1 MPYNTFRDN
10 LVKSMRNFM
19 LYSISEEKIMK
30 VIKKIDELR
39 EILKPYRM
47 EGKTIGL
54 VPTMGYLHKGHASL
68 IKRAVEEN
76 DLVVVSDFVNPI
88 QFGPNED
95 LEAYPRDID
104 ADSKLC
110 EDLGADL
117 IFNPDPN
124 EMYHDKKAF
133 VDIEGLSDNLCGAR
147 RAGHFRGVCT
157 VCTKL
162 FNIVGPDRAYFGQKD
177 AQQLSIIKKLVFDLN
192 IPVEI
197 IPVPIVREDDGL
209 AMSSRNT
216 YLKEDERK
224 AALCLSKAIFE
235 GEKMAKDGYEVS
247 RVLEKMTE
255 IIKAE
260 KLAKIDYISA
270 VDLETIEDVKTFNQ
284 DTLVA
289 IAVYI
294 GKTRLIDNFIYR
306 V

>member
-1 MPYNTFRDN
+1 
-10 LVKSMRNFM
+10 
-19 LYSISEEKIMK
+19 MK
-30 VIKKIDELR
+30 VIKKIDELK
-39 EILKPYRM
+39 EVLKDFKS
-47 EGKTIGL
+47 EGKSIGL
-54 VPTMGYLHKGHASL
+54 VPTMGFLHKGHASL
-68 IKRAVEEN
+68 IKKAVEEN
-76 DLVVVSDFVNPI
+76 DIVVVSDFVNPI

-95 LEAYPRDID
+95 LEAYPRDIN

-110 EDLGADL
+110 EDLGADF
-117 IFNPDPN
+117 IFNPEPS

-162 FNIVGPDRAYFGQKD
+162 FNIFGPDRAYFGQKD

-197 IPVPIVREDDGL
+197 VACPIVREDDGL

-216 YLKEDERK
+216 YLSADERK

-235 GEKMAKDGYEVS
+235 GEKMAKEGASVKE
-247 RVLEKMTE
+247 VLEKMKE
-255 IIKAE
+255 IISSE

-270 VDLETIEDVKTFNQ
+270 VDLETIKDVDNFNK

-294 GKTRLIDNFIYR
+294 GKTRLIDNFIYE

>member
-1 MPYNTFRDN
+1 
-10 LVKSMRNFM
+10 
-19 LYSISEEKIMK
+19 MK
-30 VIKKIDELR
+30 VIKKIDELKDV
-39 EILKPYRM
+39 LKDFKSD
-47 EGKTIGL
+47 GKSIGL
-54 VPTMGYLHKGHASL
+54 VPTMGFLHKGHASL
-68 IKRAVEEN
+68 IKKAVEEN
-76 DLVVVSDFVNPI
+76 DIVVVSDFVNPI

-95 LEAYPRDID
+95 LEAYPRDIN

-110 EDLGADL
+110 EDLGADF
-117 IFNPDPN
+117 IFNPEPS

-162 FNIVGPDRAYFGQKD
+162 FNIVGPNKAYFGQKD

-197 IPVPIVREDDGL
+197 VACPIVREEDGL

-216 YLKEDERK
+216 YLSADERK

-235 GEKMAKDGYEVS
+235 GEKMAKEGFSVKE
-247 RVLEKMTE
+247 VLEKMEE
-255 IIKAE
+255 IISSE
-260 KLAKIDYISA
+260 KLAKIDYIQA
-270 VDLETIEDVKTFNQ
+270 VDLETIKDVDNFNK

-294 GKTRLIDNFIYR
+294 GKTRLIDNFIYE

>member
-1 MPYNTFRDN
+1 
-10 LVKSMRNFM
+10 
-19 LYSISEEKIMK
+19 MK
-30 VIKKIDELR
+30 VIKTISELKDT
-39 EILKPYRM
+39 LKPYRK
-47 EGKTIGL
+47 EGKSIGL
-54 VPTMGYLHKGHASL
+54 VPTMGFLHKGHASL
-68 IKRAVEEN
+68 IKKAVEDN
-76 DLVVVSDFVNPI
+76 DIVVVSDFVNPI

-95 LEAYPRDID
+95 LESYPRDIN

-110 EDLGADL
+110 EEIGADF
-117 IFNPDPN
+117 IFNPEPS

-133 VDIEGLSDNLCGAR
+133 VDIEGLSDNLCGAKR
-147 RAGHFRGVCT
+147 PGHFRGVCT

-177 AQQLSIIKKLVFDLN
+177 AQQLSIIKKLVLDLN

-197 IPVPIVREDDGL
+197 VPVPIVREDDGL

-216 YLKEDERK
+216 YLSKEERK
-224 AALCLSKAIFE
+224 AALCLSKAIFT
-235 GEKMAKDGYEVS
+235 GEKMAKDGASLEK
-247 RVLEKMTE
+247 VLEKMTE
-255 IIKAE
+255 IIKTE

-270 VDLETIEDVKTFNQ
+270 VDLETIENVENFNQ

>member
-1 MPYNTFRDN
+1 
-10 LVKSMRNFM
+10 
-19 LYSISEEKIMK
+19 MK
-30 VIKKIDELR
+30 VIKKIDELQ
-39 EILKPYRM
+39 EILKNFKK
-47 EGKTIGL
+47 EGKSIGL
-54 VPTMGYLHKGHASL
+54 VPTMGFLHKGHASL
-68 IKRAVEEN
+68 IKKAVSEN
-76 DLVVVSDFVNPI
+76 DIVVVSDFVNPI

-110 EDLGADL
+110 EDLGADF
-117 IFNPDPN
+117 IFNPEPS

-177 AQQLSIIKKLVFDLN
+177 AQQLAIIKKLVFDLN

-197 IPVPIVREDDGL
+197 IPCPIVREDDGL

-216 YLKEDERK
+216 YLSTEERK
-224 AALCLSKAIFE
+224 AALCLSKSIFE
-235 GEKMAKDGYEVS
+235 GEKMAKEGFSVKEV
-247 RVLEKMTE
+247 LGKMEE
-255 IIKAE
+255 IISAE

-270 VDLETIEDVKTFNQ
+270 VDLETIEDVDNFNK

>member
-1 MPYNTFRDN
+1 
-10 LVKSMRNFM
+10 
-19 LYSISEEKIMK
+19 MK

-39 EILKPYRM
+39 EILKDFKK
-47 EGKTIGL
+47 EGKSIGL
-54 VPTMGYLHKGHASL
+54 VPTMGFLHKGHASL
-68 IKRAVEEN
+68 IKKAVSEN
-76 DLVVVSDFVNPI
+76 DIVVVSDFVNPI

-95 LEAYPRDID
+95 LEAYPRDIN

-110 EDLGADL
+110 EDLGANF
-117 IFNPDPN
+117 IFNPEPN

-147 RAGHFRGVCT
+147 REGHFRGVCT

-162 FNIVGPDRAYFGQKD
+162 FNIVGPNRAYFGQKD
-177 AQQLSIIKKLVFDLN
+177 AQQLAIIKKLVFDLN

-197 IPVPIVREDDGL
+197 VACPIVREEDGL

-216 YLKEDERK
+216 YLSTDERK

-235 GEKMAKDGYEVS
+235 GEKTANNGASVKE
-247 RVLEKMTE
+247 VLEKMEE
-255 IIKAE
+255 IISSE

-270 VDLETIEDVKTFNQ
+270 VDLETIEDVDEFNK
-284 DTLVA
+284 DSLVA
-289 IAVYI
+289 IAVFI

>member
-1 MPYNTFRDN
+1 
-10 LVKSMRNFM
+10 
-19 LYSISEEKIMK
+19 MK
-30 VIKKIDELR
+30 VIKKIDELK
-39 EILKPYRM
+39 EVLKDFKK
-47 EGKTIGL
+47 EGKSIGL
-54 VPTMGYLHKGHASL
+54 VPTMGFLHKGHASL
-68 IKRAVEEN
+68 IKKAVEEN
-76 DLVVVSDFVNPI
+76 DIVVVSDFVNPI

-95 LEAYPRDID
+95 LEAYPRDIN

-110 EDLGADL
+110 EDLGADF
-117 IFNPDPN
+117 IFNPEPS

-162 FNIVGPDRAYFGQKD
+162 FNIVGPNRAYFGQKD
-177 AQQLSIIKKLVFDLN
+177 AQQLAIIKKLVFDLN

-197 IPVPIVREDDGL
+197 VACPIVREDDGL

-216 YLKEDERK
+216 YLSTDERK

-235 GEKMAKDGYEVS
+235 GEKMAKEGFSVKEVM
-247 RVLEKMTE
+247 EKMQE
-255 IIKAE
+255 IISSE
-260 KLAKIDYISA
+260 KLAKIDYIQA
-270 VDLETIEDVKTFNQ
+270 VDLETIKDVDNFNK

-289 IAVYI
+289 IAVFI
-294 GKTRLIDNFIYR
+294 GKTRLIDNFIYE

>member
-1 MPYNTFRDN
+1 
-10 LVKSMRNFM
+10 
-19 LYSISEEKIMK
+19 MK
-30 VIKKIDELR
+30 VIKKIDELKDV
-39 EILKPYRM
+39 LKDFKK
-47 EGKTIGL
+47 EGKSIGL
-54 VPTMGYLHKGHASL
+54 VPTMGFLHKGHASL
-68 IKRAVEEN
+68 IKKAVEEN
-76 DLVVVSDFVNPI
+76 DIVVISDFVNPI

-95 LEAYPRDID
+95 LEAYPRDIN

-110 EDLGADL
+110 EDLGADF
-117 IFNPDPN
+117 IFNPEPS

-162 FNIVGPDRAYFGQKD
+162 FNIVGPNRAYFGQKD
-177 AQQLSIIKKLVFDLN
+177 AQQLAIIKKLVFDLN

-197 IPVPIVREDDGL
+197 VACPIVREDDGL

-216 YLKEDERK
+216 YLSADERK

-235 GEKMAKDGYEVS
+235 GEKMAKEGASVKEV
-247 RVLEKMTE
+247 LGKMEE
-255 IIKAE
+255 IISSE
-260 KLAKIDYISA
+260 KLAKIDYIQA
-270 VDLETIEDVKTFNQ
+270 VDLETIKDVDNFNK

-294 GKTRLIDNFIYR
+294 GKTRLIDNFIYE

>member
-1 MPYNTFRDN
+1 
-10 LVKSMRNFM
+10 
-19 LYSISEEKIMK
+19 MK

-39 EILKPYRM
+39 EILKDFKK
-47 EGKTIGL
+47 EGKSIGL
-54 VPTMGYLHKGHASL
+54 VPTMGFLHKGHASL
-68 IKRAVEEN
+68 IKKAVSEN
-76 DLVVVSDFVNPI
+76 DIVVVSDFVNPI

-95 LEAYPRDID
+95 LEAYPRDIN

-110 EDLGADL
+110 EDLGANF
-117 IFNPDPN
+117 IFNPEPS

-147 RAGHFRGVCT
+147 REGHFRGVCT

-162 FNIVGPDRAYFGQKD
+162 FNIVGPNRAYFGQKD
-177 AQQLSIIKKLVFDLN
+177 AQQLAIIKKLVFDLN

-197 IPVPIVREDDGL
+197 VACPIVREDDGL

-216 YLKEDERK
+216 YLSNDERK
-224 AALCLSKAIFE
+224 AALCLLKAIFE
-235 GEKMAKDGYEVS
+235 GEKMANNGASVKEVL
-247 RVLEKMTE
+247 RKMEE
-255 IIKAE
+255 IISAE

-270 VDLETIEDVKTFNQ
+270 VDLETIEDVDNFNK

-289 IAVYI
+289 IAVFI

>member
-1 MPYNTFRDN
+1 
-10 LVKSMRNFM
+10 
-19 LYSISEEKIMK
+19 MK

-39 EILKPYRM
+39 DVLKDFKS
-47 EGKTIGL
+47 EGKSIGL
-54 VPTMGYLHKGHASL
+54 VPTMGFLHKGHASL
-68 IKRAVEEN
+68 IKKAVEEN
-76 DLVVVSDFVNPI
+76 DIVVVSDFVNPI

-95 LEAYPRDID
+95 LEAYPRDIN

-110 EDLGADL
+110 EDLGANF
-117 IFNPDPN
+117 IFNPEPS

-133 VDIEGLSDNLCGAR
+133 VDIEGLSDNLCGAK

-162 FNIVGPDRAYFGQKD
+162 FNIVGPNRAYFGQKD

-197 IPVPIVREDDGL
+197 VACPIVREDDGL

-216 YLKEDERK
+216 YLSADERK
-224 AALCLSKAIFE
+224 AALCLSKSIFE
-235 GEKMAKDGYEVS
+235 GEKMAKEGASVKE
-247 RVLEKMTE
+247 VLEKMKE
-255 IIKAE
+255 IISSE

-270 VDLETIEDVKTFNQ
+270 VDLETIEDVDEFNK
-284 DTLVA
+284 DSLVA
-289 IAVYI
+289 IAVFI

>member
-1 MPYNTFRDN
+1 
-10 LVKSMRNFM
+10 
-19 LYSISEEKIMK
+19 MK

-39 EILKPYRM
+39 DVLKDFKK
-47 EGKTIGL
+47 EGKSIGL
-54 VPTMGYLHKGHASL
+54 VPTMGFLHKGHASL
-68 IKRAVEEN
+68 IKKAVEEN
-76 DLVVVSDFVNPI
+76 DIVVVSDFVNPI

-95 LEAYPRDID
+95 LEAYPRDIN

-110 EDLGADL
+110 EDLGANF
-117 IFNPDPN
+117 IFNPDPS

-147 RAGHFRGVCT
+147 RAGHFKGVCT

-162 FNIVGPDRAYFGQKD
+162 FNIVGPNRAYFGQKD

-197 IPVPIVREDDGL
+197 VACPIVREDDGL

-216 YLKEDERK
+216 YLSADERK

-235 GEKMAKDGYEVS
+235 GEKMANNGASVGE
-247 RVLEKMTE
+247 VLEKMKE
-255 IIKAE
+255 IISSE

-270 VDLETIEDVKTFNQ
+270 VDLETIEDVDNFDK
-284 DTLVA
+284 DSLVA
-289 IAVYI
+289 IAVFI
-294 GKTRLIDNFIYR
+294 GKTRLIDNFIYE

>member
-1 MPYNTFRDN
+1 
-10 LVKSMRNFM
+10 
-19 LYSISEEKIMK
+19 MK
-30 VIKKIDELR
+30 VIKKIDELK
-39 EILKPYRM
+39 EVLKDFKK
-47 EGKTIGL
+47 EGKSIGL
-54 VPTMGYLHKGHASL
+54 VPTMGFLHKGHASL
-68 IKRAVEEN
+68 IKKAVEEN
-76 DLVVVSDFVNPI
+76 DIVVVSDFVNPI

-95 LEAYPRDID
+95 LEAYPRDIN

-110 EDLGADL
+110 EDLGADF
-117 IFNPDPN
+117 IFNPEPS
-124 EMYHDKKAF
+124 EMYRDKKAF

-147 RAGHFRGVCT
+147 REGHFRGVCT

-162 FNIVGPDRAYFGQKD
+162 FNIVGPNRAYFGQKD

-197 IPVPIVREDDGL
+197 VACPIVREDDGL

-216 YLKEDERK
+216 YLSTDERK

-235 GEKMAKDGYEVS
+235 GEKMAKEGASVKE
-247 RVLEKMTE
+247 VLEKMKE
-255 IIKAE
+255 LISSE
-260 KLAKIDYISA
+260 KLAKIDYIQA
-270 VDLETIEDVKTFNQ
+270 VDLETIKNVDNFNK

-294 GKTRLIDNFIYR
+294 GKTRLIDNFIYE

>member
-1 MPYNTFRDN
+1 
-10 LVKSMRNFM
+10 
-19 LYSISEEKIMK
+19 MK
-30 VIKKIDELR
+30 VIKTISELKDT
-39 EILKPYRM
+39 LKPYRK
-47 EGKTIGL
+47 EGKSIGL
-54 VPTMGYLHKGHASL
+54 VPTMGFLHKGHASL
-68 IKRAVEEN
+68 IKKAVEDN
-76 DLVVVSDFVNPI
+76 DIVVVSDFVNPI

-95 LEAYPRDID
+95 LESYPRDIN

-110 EDLGADL
+110 EEIGADF
-117 IFNPDPN
+117 IFNPEAS

-133 VDIEGLSDNLCGAR
+133 VDIEGLSDNLCGAKR
-147 RAGHFRGVCT
+147 PGHFRGVCT

-177 AQQLSIIKKLVFDLN
+177 AQQLSIIKKLVLDLN

-216 YLKEDERK
+216 YLSKEERK
-224 AALCLSKAIFE
+224 SALCLSEAIFT
-235 GEKMAKDGYEVS
+235 GEKMAKDGASLEK
-247 RVLEKMTE
+247 VLEKMTE
-255 IIKAE
+255 IIKTE

-270 VDLETIEDVKTFNQ
+270 VDLETIENVENFNQ

-294 GKTRLIDNFIYR
+294 GKTRLIDNFTYR

>member
-1 MPYNTFRDN
+1 
-10 LVKSMRNFM
+10 
-19 LYSISEEKIMK
+19 MK

-39 EILKPYRM
+39 DVLKDFKK
-47 EGKTIGL
+47 EGKSIGL
-54 VPTMGYLHKGHASL
+54 VPTMGFLHKGHASL
-68 IKRAVEEN
+68 IKKAVSEN
-76 DLVVVSDFVNPI
+76 DIVVVSDFVNPI

-95 LEAYPRDID
+95 LEAYPRDIN

-110 EDLGADL
+110 EDLGADF
-117 IFNPDPN
+117 IFNPEPS

-162 FNIVGPDRAYFGQKD
+162 FNIVGPNRAYFGQKD

-197 IPVPIVREDDGL
+197 VACPIVREDDGL

-216 YLKEDERK
+216 YLSTDERK

-235 GEKMAKDGYEVS
+235 GEKMAKDGASVGE
-247 RVLEKMTE
+247 VLEKMEE
-255 IIKAE
+255 IISSE

-270 VDLETIEDVKTFNQ
+270 VDLETIKDVDNFNK

-294 GKTRLIDNFIYR
+294 GKTRLIDNFIYE

>member
-1 MPYNTFRDN
+1 
-10 LVKSMRNFM
+10 
-19 LYSISEEKIMK
+19 MK
-30 VIKKIDELR
+30 VIKKIDELKDV
-39 EILKPYRM
+39 LKDFKK
-47 EGKTIGL
+47 EGKSIGL
-54 VPTMGYLHKGHASL
+54 VPTMGFLHKGHASL
-68 IKRAVEEN
+68 IKKAVEEN
-76 DLVVVSDFVNPI
+76 DIVVISDFVNPI

-95 LEAYPRDID
+95 LEAYPRDIK

-110 EDLGADL
+110 EDLGADF
-117 IFNPDPN
+117 IFNPEVS

-147 RAGHFRGVCT
+147 RAEHFRGVCT

-162 FNIVGPDRAYFGQKD
+162 FNIVGPNRAYFGQKD
-177 AQQLSIIKKLVFDLN
+177 AQQLAIIKKLVFDLN

-197 IPVPIVREDDGL
+197 VACPIVREDDGL

-216 YLKEDERK
+216 YLSADERK

-235 GEKMAKDGYEVS
+235 GEKMAKEGASVKE
-247 RVLEKMTE
+247 VLEKMKE
-255 IIKAE
+255 IISSE
-260 KLAKIDYISA
+260 KLAKIDYIQA
-270 VDLETIEDVKTFNQ
+270 VDLETIKDVDNFNK

-294 GKTRLIDNFIYR
+294 GKTRLIDNFIYE

>member
-1 MPYNTFRDN
+1 
-10 LVKSMRNFM
+10 
-19 LYSISEEKIMK
+19 MK
-30 VIKKIDELR
+30 VIKKVDQLR
-39 EILKPYRM
+39 EILKDFKK
-47 EGKTIGL
+47 EGKSIGL
-54 VPTMGYLHKGHASL
+54 VPTMGFLHKGHASL
-68 IKRAVEEN
+68 IKKAVSEN
-76 DLVVVSDFVNPI
+76 DIVVVSDFVNPI

-95 LEAYPRDID
+95 LEAYPRDIN

-110 EDLGADL
+110 EDLGADF
-117 IFNPDPN
+117 IFNPDPS

-177 AQQLSIIKKLVFDLN
+177 SQQLSIIKKLVFDLN
-192 IPVEI
+192 IPLEI
-197 IPVPIVREDDGL
+197 VPCPIVREDDGL

-216 YLKEDERK
+216 YLSNDERK
-224 AALCLSKAIFE
+224 AALCLSKSIFA
-235 GEKMAKDGYEVS
+235 GEKMAKEGFSVKE
-247 RVLEKMTE
+247 VLEKMKE
-255 IIKAE
+255 IISAE

-270 VDLETIEDVKTFNQ
+270 VDLETIKDVDNFDK

>member
-1 MPYNTFRDN
+1 
-10 LVKSMRNFM
+10 
-19 LYSISEEKIMK
+19 MK

-39 EILKPYRM
+39 DVLKNFKK

-54 VPTMGYLHKGHASL
+54 VPTMGFLHKGHASL
-68 IKRAVEEN
+68 IKKAVEEN
-76 DLVVVSDFVNPI
+76 DIVVVSDFVNPI

-95 LEAYPRDID
+95 LEAYPRDIN

-110 EDLGADL
+110 EDLGADF
-117 IFNPDPN
+117 IFNPEPS

-147 RAGHFRGVCT
+147 REGHFRGVCT

-162 FNIVGPDRAYFGQKD
+162 FNIVGPDKAYFGQKD

-197 IPVPIVREDDGL
+197 VACPIVREDDGL

-216 YLKEDERK
+216 YLSADERK
-224 AALCLSKAIFE
+224 AALCLSKSIFE
-235 GEKMAKDGYEVS
+235 GEKMAKEGASVKE
-247 RVLEKMTE
+247 VLEKMKE
-255 IIKAE
+255 IISSE

-270 VDLETIEDVKTFNQ
+270 VDLETIKDVDNFNK

-294 GKTRLIDNFIYR
+294 GKTRLIDNFIYE

>member
-1 MPYNTFRDN
+1 
-10 LVKSMRNFM
+10 
-19 LYSISEEKIMK
+19 MK
-30 VIKKIDELR
+30 VIKEIDELK
-39 EILKPYRM
+39 EVLKDFKS
-47 EGKTIGL
+47 EGKSIGL
-54 VPTMGYLHKGHASL
+54 VPTMGFLHKGHASL
-68 IKRAVEEN
+68 IKKAVEDN
-76 DLVVVSDFVNPI
+76 DIVVVSDFVNPI

-95 LEAYPRDID
+95 LKSYPRDIN

-110 EDLGADL
+110 EDLGADF
-117 IFNPDPN
+117 IFNPEPS

-147 RAGHFRGVCT
+147 REGHFRGVCT

-162 FNIVGPDRAYFGQKD
+162 FNIVGPNRAYFGQKD
-177 AQQLSIIKKLVFDLN
+177 AQQLAIIKKLVFDLN

-197 IPVPIVREDDGL
+197 VACPIVREEDGL

-216 YLKEDERK
+216 YLSTDERK

-235 GEKMAKDGYEVS
+235 GEKIANNGASVKEVL
-247 RVLEKMTE
+247 RKMEE
-255 IIKAE
+255 IISSE

-270 VDLETIEDVKTFNQ
+270 VDLETIEDVENFDK

-294 GKTRLIDNFIYR
+294 GKTRLIDNFIYE

>member
-1 MPYNTFRDN
+1 
-10 LVKSMRNFM
+10 
-19 LYSISEEKIMK
+19 MK
-30 VIKKIDELR
+30 VIKKIDELKDV
-39 EILKPYRM
+39 LKDYKK

-54 VPTMGYLHKGHASL
+54 VPTMGFLHKGHASL
-68 IKRAVEEN
+68 IKKAVSEN
-76 DLVVVSDFVNPI
+76 DIVVVSDFVNPI

-95 LEAYPRDID
+95 LEAYPRDIN

-110 EDLGADL
+110 EDLGADF
-117 IFNPDPN
+117 IFNPEPS

-147 RAGHFRGVCT
+147 REGHFRGVCT

-162 FNIVGPDRAYFGQKD
+162 FNIVGPNKAYFGQKD
-177 AQQLSIIKKLVFDLN
+177 AQQLSIIKKLVLDLN

-197 IPVPIVREDDGL
+197 VACPIVREDDGL

-216 YLKEDERK
+216 YLSTDERK

-235 GEKMAKDGYEVS
+235 GEKMAKEGSSVKE
-247 RVLEKMTE
+247 VLEKMEE
-255 IIKAE
+255 IISSE

-270 VDLETIEDVKTFNQ
+270 VDLETIKDVDNFNK

-294 GKTRLIDNFIYR
+294 GKTRLIDNFIYE

>member
-1 MPYNTFRDN
+1 
-10 LVKSMRNFM
+10 
-19 LYSISEEKIMK
+19 MK
-30 VIKKIDELR
+30 VIKKIDELKDV
-39 EILKPYRM
+39 LKDYKK

-54 VPTMGYLHKGHASL
+54 VPTMGFLHKGHASL
-68 IKRAVEEN
+68 IKKAVEEN
-76 DLVVVSDFVNPI
+76 DIVVVSDFVNPI

-95 LEAYPRDID
+95 LESYPRDIN

-110 EDLGADL
+110 EDLGADF
-117 IFNPDPN
+117 IFNPEPS

-162 FNIVGPDRAYFGQKD
+162 FNIVGPNRAYFGQKD

-197 IPVPIVREDDGL
+197 VACPIVREEDGL

-216 YLKEDERK
+216 YLSADERK

-235 GEKMAKDGYEVS
+235 GEKMAKEGASVKE
-247 RVLEKMTE
+247 VLEKIKE
-255 IIKAE
+255 IISSE

-270 VDLETIEDVKTFNQ
+270 VDLETIKDVDNFNK

-294 GKTRLIDNFIYR
+294 GKTRLIDNFIYE

>member
-1 MPYNTFRDN
+1 
-10 LVKSMRNFM
+10 
-19 LYSISEEKIMK
+19 MK
-30 VIKKIDELR
+30 VIKKIDELK
-39 EILKPYRM
+39 EVLKDFKK
-47 EGKTIGL
+47 EGKSIGL
-54 VPTMGYLHKGHASL
+54 VPTMGFLHKGHASL
-68 IKRAVEEN
+68 IKKAVEEN
-76 DLVVVSDFVNPI
+76 DIVVVSDFVNPI

-95 LEAYPRDID
+95 LEAYPRDIN

-110 EDLGADL
+110 EDLGADF
-117 IFNPDPN
+117 IFNPEPS

-162 FNIVGPDRAYFGQKD
+162 FNIVGPNRAYFGQKD
-177 AQQLSIIKKLVFDLN
+177 AQQLAIIKKLVFDLN

-197 IPVPIVREDDGL
+197 VACPIVREDDGL

-216 YLKEDERK
+216 YLSTDERK

-235 GEKMAKDGYEVS
+235 GEKMAKEGFSVKEVM
-247 RVLEKMTE
+247 EKMEE
-255 IIKAE
+255 IISSE
-260 KLAKIDYISA
+260 KLAKIDYIQA
-270 VDLETIEDVKTFNQ
+270 VDLETIKDVDNFNK

-289 IAVYI
+289 IAVFI
-294 GKTRLIDNFIYR
+294 GKTRLIDNFIYE

>member
-1 MPYNTFRDN
+1 
-10 LVKSMRNFM
+10 
-19 LYSISEEKIMK
+19 MK
-30 VIKKIDELR
+30 VIKKIDELKDV
-39 EILKPYRM
+39 LKDYKK

-54 VPTMGYLHKGHASL
+54 VPTMGFLHKGHASL
-68 IKRAVEEN
+68 IKKAVEEN
-76 DLVVVSDFVNPI
+76 DIVVVSDFVNPI

-95 LEAYPRDID
+95 LEAYPRDIN

-110 EDLGADL
+110 EDLGANF
-117 IFNPDPN
+117 IFNPEPS

-147 RAGHFRGVCT
+147 REGHFRGVCT

-197 IPVPIVREDDGL
+197 VACPIVREDDGL

-216 YLKEDERK
+216 YLSADERK
-224 AALCLSKAIFE
+224 AALCLSKSIFE
-235 GEKMAKDGYEVS
+235 GEKMAKDGASVKE
-247 RVLEKMTE
+247 VLEKMEE
-255 IIKAE
+255 IISSE

-270 VDLETIEDVKTFNQ
+270 VDLETIKDVDNFDK

-294 GKTRLIDNFIYR
+294 GKTRLIDNFIYE

>member
-1 MPYNTFRDN
+1 
-10 LVKSMRNFM
+10 
-19 LYSISEEKIMK
+19 MK
-30 VIKKIDELR
+30 VIKKIDELKDV
-39 EILKPYRM
+39 LKDFKK
-47 EGKTIGL
+47 EGKSIGL
-54 VPTMGYLHKGHASL
+54 VPTMGFLHKGHASL
-68 IKRAVEEN
+68 IKKAVEEN
-76 DLVVVSDFVNPI
+76 DIVVVSDFVNPI

-95 LEAYPRDID
+95 LEAYPRDIN

-110 EDLGADL
+110 EDLGADF
-117 IFNPDPN
+117 IFNPEPS

-162 FNIVGPDRAYFGQKD
+162 FNIVGPNRAYFGQKD
-177 AQQLSIIKKLVFDLN
+177 AQQLAIIKKLVFDLN

-197 IPVPIVREDDGL
+197 VACPIVREDDGL

-216 YLKEDERK
+216 YLSADERK

-235 GEKMAKDGYEVS
+235 GEKMAKEGASVKEV
-247 RVLEKMTE
+247 LGKMEE
-255 IIKAE
+255 IISSE
-260 KLAKIDYISA
+260 KLAKIDYIQA
-270 VDLETIEDVKTFNQ
+270 VDLETIKNVDNFNK

-294 GKTRLIDNFIYR
+294 GKTRLIDNFIYE

>member
-1 MPYNTFRDN
+1 
-10 LVKSMRNFM
+10 
-19 LYSISEEKIMK
+19 MK

-39 EILKPYRM
+39 DVLKDFKSD
-47 EGKTIGL
+47 GKSIGL
-54 VPTMGYLHKGHASL
+54 VPTMGFLHKGHASL
-68 IKRAVEEN
+68 IKKAVEEN
-76 DLVVVSDFVNPI
+76 DIVVVSDFVNPI

-95 LEAYPRDID
+95 LESYPKDIN

-110 EDLGADL
+110 EDLGADF
-117 IFNPDPN
+117 IFNPEPS

-162 FNIVGPDRAYFGQKD
+162 FNIVGPNRAYFGQKD

-197 IPVPIVREDDGL
+197 VACPIVREEDGL

-216 YLKEDERK
+216 YLSADGRK

-235 GEKMAKDGYEVS
+235 GEKMAKEGSSVGEV
-247 RVLEKMTE
+247 LKKMEE
-255 IIKAE
+255 IISSE

-270 VDLETIEDVKTFNQ
+270 VDLETIKNVDNFNK

-294 GKTRLIDNFIYR
+294 GETRLIDNFIYE